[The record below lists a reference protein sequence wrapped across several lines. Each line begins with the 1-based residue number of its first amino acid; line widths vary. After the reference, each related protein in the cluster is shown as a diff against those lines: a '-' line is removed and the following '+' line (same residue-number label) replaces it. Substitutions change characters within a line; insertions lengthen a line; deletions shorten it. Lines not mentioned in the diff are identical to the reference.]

1 MKNDNLEN
9 LILTSEKAQKIIED
23 IIFKIE
29 GLIVEKNQLKQ
40 DIKKLDEEIAK
51 EVIQLRTFEKE
62 LEEGK

>member
-40 DIKKLDEEIAK
+40 EVKELDEEIAK